1 MLPFARFMSCLALIV
16 APALLVAGCDR
27 QSGDAAQPAGKDG
40 SNQAQLRQGEKMR
53 DPVTGLTGTLDI
65 AQRGAAM
72 PDISIEDPEGEPIA
86 LTSFIGKPLL
96 VNLWAT
102 WCGPCVIE
110 MPALDK
116 LALREGERL
125 NVLVVSQDIQGAEV
139 VDPFFNEQDFEALDP
154 YLDPENKLGFHY
166 ATGVLPTTILYDAK
180 GREVWRVIGGMDW
193 NGSRAAALMAE
204 TLDGGG
210 V

>member
-1 MLPFARFMSCLALIV
+1 MLPFTRFLLCAALI
-16 APALLVAGCDR
+16 APALFIAGCDR
-27 QSGDAAQPAGKDG
+27 QSGDAAQPAGTDG
-40 SNQAQLRQGEKMR
+40 SNQATLRQGEKMR

-72 PDISIEDPEGEPIA
+72 PDIRIEDPDGEPIA

-102 WCGPCVIE
+102 WCGPCIIE

-116 LALREGERL
+116 LAVREGARL

-139 VDPFFNEQDFEALDP
+139 VDPFFEEQKFEALGA
-154 YLDPENKLGFHY
+154 YLDPENRLGFHY